1 MGHFKFTIPKWEDK
15 ITFYVF
21 AFLNT
26 ENHNIE
32 YVIVPDAVIRNRF
45 QKHIH
50 TPTSSKKAELTLW
63 LMPDSRVYDTTDLSM
78 EGEWYLLSS
87 GVNGRMADDS
97 DLDYTEHLN
106 NFKAVVEAVMG

>member
-1 MGHFKFTIPKWEDK
+1 M
-15 ITFYVF
+15 
-21 AFLNT
+21 
-26 ENHNIE
+26 
-32 YVIVPDAVIRNRF
+32 IVPDAVIRNRF